1 MCACILCVCVSCVC
15 ISVCVRVCVSVYG
28 VCLYIAFLYGTLAR
42 VSLWCGVVWRGV
54 CKALFFSFFLKWCEL
69 YLFVDLS
76 RGVTLTE

>member
-1 MCACILCVCVSCVC
+1 MCVLAFCVCVCRVFAFLCVY
-15 ISVCVRVCVSVYG
+15 VCVSVYG